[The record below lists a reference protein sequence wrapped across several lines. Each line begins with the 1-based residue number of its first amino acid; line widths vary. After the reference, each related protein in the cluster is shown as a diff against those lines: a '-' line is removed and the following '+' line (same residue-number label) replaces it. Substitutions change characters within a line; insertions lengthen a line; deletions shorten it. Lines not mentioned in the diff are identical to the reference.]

1 MATSAQRLQMRTARR
16 GRLSGRG
23 LGAWEEATAA
33 ATHAG
38 IRTVLLRFG
47 LVLNADGGVLK
58 NLVMPGGLAVVGR
71 LGNGSHKMSWIS
83 LTDAVDVMMACLK
96 NSNFAGPL
104 NVVAPEVVSN
114 RAFAEALSKARRR
127 CSAADSSSYCPH

>member
-1 MATSAQRLQMRTARR
+1 MR
-16 GRLSGRG
+16 
-23 LGAWEEATAA
+23 WEEATAA

-58 NLVMPGGLAVVGR
+58 NLVMPGGLAVVGS

-83 LTDAVDVMMACLK
+83 LTDAIEGHDGLPTEQQLRRP
-96 NSNFAGPL
+96 SQ
-104 NVVAPEVVSN
+104 
-114 RAFAEALSKARRR
+114 RRR
-127 CSAADSSSYCPH
+127 T